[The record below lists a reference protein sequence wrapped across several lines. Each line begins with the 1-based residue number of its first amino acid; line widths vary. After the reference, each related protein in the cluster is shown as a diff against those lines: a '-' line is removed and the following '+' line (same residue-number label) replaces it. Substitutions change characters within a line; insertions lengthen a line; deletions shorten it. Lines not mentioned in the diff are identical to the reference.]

1 MLLRE
6 QEARF
11 FLDRIE
17 DPVTQQ
23 LIEVPCREVMR
34 RFDRSWRLPITD
46 FDLTFFIEG
55 LFLSFSCHERVAAY
69 LDGFDARWF
78 PEEDDEIR
86 LASFCPLPVQQTG
99 PIKNGRII
107 QNWFSLELLLRE
119 HEAKWLLGSVEDV
132 ATIQIV
138 GVAVAAFS
146 RHLWGKPFP
155 PEPTLPPGCPLA
167 PVDLLFATE
176 VLIDLA
182 SQKDFLRSVLA
193 CKRQGGYRP

>member
-6 QEARF
+6 HEARF

-23 LIEVPCREVMR
+23 LIELPYREVMR
-34 RFDRSWRLPITD
+34 RFDKSWRLPITD

-86 LASFCPLPVQQTG
+86 LASFCPLPVQRKGT
-99 PIKNGRII
+99 IKNGRIL
-107 QNWFSLELLLRE
+107 QHWFSLELLRE
-119 HEAKWLLGSVEDV
+119 HEAKWLL
-132 ATIQIV
+132 A
-138 GVAVAAFS
+138 
-146 RHLWGKPFP
+146 
-155 PEPTLPPGCPLA
+155 
-167 PVDLLFATE
+167 
-176 VLIDLA
+176 
-182 SQKDFLRSVLA
+182 
-193 CKRQGGYRP
+193 